1 MLFIYAIGLLAQF
14 FFSARVA
21 IQWIMSERQRR
32 VVTPALYWLFS
43 LVGAVLMI
51 VYGLFR
57 DDFSILLGQTLT
69 YYIYIWNLH
78 TQGYWAQ
85 LRPRFLRWLLALLPV
100 VVGLLLVHDA
110 ETFLQS
116 LFRNEDIPLWL
127 LLMGTVGQSIFSL
140 RFVYQWYYS
149 YRMGES
155 VLPIGFWIIS
165 LVGSMII
172 IIYGII
178 RLDPVL
184 ILGQSFGYVAY
195 VRNIMLSLR
204 ERRKKTAVHD

>member
-1 MLFIYAIGLLAQF
+1 
-14 FFSARVA
+14 
-21 IQWIMSERQRR
+21 
-32 VVTPALYWLFS
+32 
-43 LVGAVLMI
+43 
-51 VYGLFR
+51 
-57 DDFSILLGQTLT
+57 
-69 YYIYIWNLH
+69 
-78 TQGYWAQ
+78 
-85 LRPRFLRWLLALLPV
+85 
-100 VVGLLLVHDA
+100 
-110 ETFLQS
+110 
-116 LFRNEDIPLWL
+116 
-127 LLMGTVGQSIFSL
+127 
-140 RFVYQWYYS
+140 
-149 YRMGES
+149 MGES